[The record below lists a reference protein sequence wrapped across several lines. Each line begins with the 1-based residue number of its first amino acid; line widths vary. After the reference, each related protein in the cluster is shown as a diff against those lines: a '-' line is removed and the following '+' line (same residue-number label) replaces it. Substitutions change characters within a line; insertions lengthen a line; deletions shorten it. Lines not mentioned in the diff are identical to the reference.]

1 MSYTLRPYQQEAVNV
16 AINWVRKHSEPA
28 IMALATGSGKSLI
41 CAELAK
47 ILVKMSKKKILCLCP
62 TAELVEQNYEK
73 YLLTGN
79 EASIYSASI
88 GKSLRHDVVF
98 ATEGTF
104 KSKALEQGENFS
116 CVILDEA
123 HRITPTIKKIISD
136 MKKGNPNLRCIG
148 MSASPYRLG
157 TGYVYEM
164 DENNQLVDETV
175 KPYFKKL
182 LITIGGKFL
191 TEQGYLTPIRIGKIG
206 AEQYDT
212 SHLVMKGGSYTAES
226 IDEAFVGHGKKTAD
240 IVADVIH
247 NANGMNAKSV
257 MFFGATIDHAKEI
270 MASLPAYNSA
280 LITGE
285 TPKAERKQIITDFK
299 AQKIRYLVN
308 ISVLTTGF
316 DCTSVSIIAVLRKTE
331 SASLLQQIIGRALR
345 LHDGKEYS
353 LLLDYADNVNT
364 HFPDGDVFNPQI
376 KANKNKESVK
386 SDIQCPDCNNINSV
400 SLRPNPDG
408 FGIDQFGYFTDLTGE
423 RVEYE
428 GQHFPAHFS
437 RRCSHVEVRGHNV
450 FERCGYYWSYKEC
463 TECGHKND
471 LTARK
476 CSGCSALLI
485 DPNLKLIADFK
496 LLKKDPKQMQTD
508 DIEFTVAKILID
520 KRNNEY
526 ISVKFGTKHRIVTT
540 ALYESRSKFYSIFK
554 ENMKYCPKTI
564 TYKKKAEGYFH
575 IYDFDRESDE
585 VKLNNKLNS
594 VIIN

>member
-299 AQKIRYLVN
+299 AQKIKYLVN
-308 ISVLTTGF
+308 VSVLTTGF
-316 DCTSVSIIAVLRKTE
+316 DASHVSIIAVLRKTE

-376 KANKNKESVK
+376 KANKNKESIK
-386 SDIQCPDCNNINSV
+386 SEIQCPDCHSVNSV
-400 SLRPNPDG
+400 TLRPNPDG
-408 FGIDQFGYFTDLTGE
+408 YTFDQFGYFLDLAGE

-450 FERCGYYWSYKEC
+450 FERCSYFWSYKEC
-463 TECGHKND
+463 LECGHKND

-476 CSGCSALLI
+476 CNGCGELLI
-485 DPNLKLIADFK
+485 DPNKKLIAEFK
-496 LLKKDPKQMQTD
+496 AFKKDLSQVQTD
-508 DIEFTVAKILID
+508 AINFIRKKTIRTKSGNDGIQ
-520 KRNNEY
+520 
-526 ISVKFGTKHRIVTT
+526 ISFGTPERIVQVIM
-540 ALYESRSKFYSIFK
+540 SNKIMPKFYDLFLNSDFA
-554 ENMKYCPKTI
+554 PKTI
-564 TYKKKAEGYFH
+564 TYKKSSSGYMH
-575 IYDFDRESDE
+575 IYDFNRETDVSKFE
-585 VKLNNKLNS
+585 REMAA
-594 VIIN
+594 